1 MADNKVKFWP
11 IRGTEAQVKQHPPG
25 DGKIYFTTDTNK
37 IYLDVDGSHRLM
49 GNGNSG
55 IIYAN
60 GSDSTIVEIEENT
73 NIFTISFSAL
83 DNDGEAPQI
92 NSLILN
98 SDGRFFRVTAVDEN
112 ARTFTALL
120 LAVSGSGGG
129 SGGGGSYSFVFI
141 NDIDDDVTK
150 YFILN
155 DPNAT
160 IKFICTSNIELNN
173 KIESIT
179 YDFGNG
185 VIINDNTSHA
195 LNEPISFNISPYFN
209 AMSLNR
215 TNSLKITVTDAYQSQ
230 KAITY
235 LINVVELTLSST
247 FNTIYKVNK
256 GEDFTYFCTPRGGS
270 GLANRELRI
279 NLYTEDN
286 PQTPIKSITQI
297 IQSSGIEQTKTI
309 STDDLSHGKY
319 ILTAQLVG
327 SLSNGT
333 PLTSNLLSY
342 NLIIFD
348 ENNNTP
354 ILTAIA
360 PAQTIEQYST
370 ITIPYMLVYN
380 SINDESEI
388 IRKIGLNETTLSIP
402 NNVVNNWTISFD
414 SVGTY
419 ELELRYSDSVF
430 IKFPMITVTQYAGDA
445 PVIDES
451 LDSLKLNLKVENR
464 SNDEV
469 NRAEWNYGEITGE
482 LSNFKWGQVNGWIRD
497 EDNVECLKLTNG
509 AKVVINYEPF
519 AKDAGEK
526 GKTIELDFKVS
537 GVTDYSKP
545 LISCLSYDLNN
556 EIFNGIRVTGQEST
570 LNSNS
575 IHTANA
581 TIVEVDDDDQAEI
594 LYNTRI
600 QALTSRFTEDERMHI
615 SYVIE
620 KKTDDPS
627 IKPLVS
633 TYLNGVISGI
643 TEYENNDYFQ
653 DAISSPA
660 KIIIDSTYA
669 DVYLYN
675 IRVYDAA
682 LDGRIILNNYL
693 ATLSTLNDKISQFE
707 WNNIVDDNGN
717 ISLDLI
723 QREGYNLQI
732 PYILLTGG
740 HEGTKKAGY
749 KDSDDGYHLPYAK
762 KDYRLMSMEYHDPR
776 DSSKDF
782 EEKLHFA
789 DSVGNETDDINAI
802 DTSYS
807 ATSGVL
813 VYGQGTSSMEYP
825 VKNLR
830 IKLLNSTFQ
839 VYENGYPVNLL
850 CFKADYMESS
860 GSHNTGTG
868 NLVYNLY
875 NNLRLKT
882 PAQEFFENISDPEY
896 NYKYVTAIKGFPTI
910 IFFRENE
917 NSEYTYVGKYNLNLD
932 KATQEPFGFFHYNKD
947 GHKFGL
953 DESGKETIHCVE
965 WLNNASAL
973 CNFLGNPSTI
983 DEVFDAEW
991 ANSFESRYP
1000 EDDDLSKV
1008 PAFKNFVKWVNST
1021 NPATATNEEIEPI
1034 TYDNINYTTDSA
1046 EYRLAKFKNEVWEHM
1061 DKDFTLFYYVL
1072 THILL
1077 MIDSRAKNMMMATW
1091 DDQHWYPIFYD
1102 MDTMLGLNNYGYNKY
1117 NYDVEDTTGGIYNGQ
1132 NSVLWNNLRTA
1143 FPHEIAAMYQAM
1155 RQDGGLTYNNLISIY
1170 NKTEADAWNE
1180 VLCNADAKYKY
1191 VRPYVNGYYNGLS
1204 GEAVWVKPYN
1214 KSYLYAAQGRRSF
1227 HRQWWLSN
1235 RLNYFD
1241 GKYAT
1246 DSFIGDRIALRIY
1259 NLSNATES
1267 KDIESAAAVPP
1278 NADFALTPFK
1288 NGYLSVAYGGTN
1300 GYITAPHYTTANTTY
1315 IVQPDSGT
1323 SPNDTETYICGAS
1336 QLKDIGD
1343 LSAKYMGNFD
1353 LSGVS
1358 SCKLT
1363 RLILGNHNPKYYNKN
1378 LTIASIGTATPYLE
1392 EIDITNTELTSL
1404 DLTNC
1409 LRIKNILA
1417 AGSKLTEISLPG
1429 YGLIEELRLP
1439 KTIGTLVLDNQ
1450 TYLTDFSIGD
1460 LEIINDEE
1468 VYTEASSYNLIS
1480 LTVKNTLVDSY
1491 NLVMK
1496 SPSLQRYQLT
1506 DVNWYITE
1514 DALLA
1519 QKKLSVLE
1527 KLRTL
1532 STVDNTARNLALT
1545 GTITIGV
1552 DNNETPID
1560 AFAIYNEYHLLY
1572 PNLTIKYDIENHPT
1586 MNLSSVINISFL
1598 NHSGAIQT
1606 FAVLPQDPEDNRRTP
1621 ELYESIINEV
1631 ETPSVPSTVSTT
1643 YIFDGVW
1650 SLNNV
1655 NYTKEEIRTLLN
1667 SVNYD
1672 CEFIPQFTETIR
1684 KYNVIFYTD
1693 ENGSE
1698 VLETKQI
1705 EYNNNIIKPAE
1716 IPYKDDSALSL
1727 TQTYKFKGFTSVK
1740 GSSQITDVTQITV
1753 QRDWEFYPV
1762 FKQQSVYEET
1772 TDLSCFTFIDGVKYI
1787 DADNVPSSVAN
1798 SSYNWN
1804 DSSGGY
1810 AISIKPGVILKGKV
1824 TLPSYYNGK
1833 PIIEIA
1839 SGSFGTTNN
1848 IGYYRDS
1855 NTRNITHIFWKESQN
1870 EPCRLRKI
1878 SSYAFAGLVDDGGDT
1893 SLQYIELPNSL
1904 RYIGSSAFFCCGNLK
1919 TITPIM
1925 HNENEIQEN
1934 AIILPNNL
1942 AVIHNAAFNGV
1953 FKNLKSFVVNKI
1965 QIPPSVAC
1973 IGLLSFGNINASVN
1987 EVIMG
1992 TKNESSG
1999 YLYYIDN
2006 QRYESILTSLP
2017 NYSWYSHNSNF
2028 KTTSF
2033 IFYHELEENRSRLEE
2048 MYQGGMISGVTN
2060 FSCVDWT
2067 KITDNE

>member
-60 GSDSTIVEIEENT
+60 GSDSTIIEIEENT

-98 SDGRFFRVTAVDEN
+98 SDGRFFRVSAVDEN

-141 NDIDDDVTK
+141 NDIDDNVTK

-155 DPNAT
+155 DPNAAVS
-160 IKFICTSNIELNN
+160 FICTSNIELNN

-185 VIINDNTSHA
+185 VIINDNTSHP

-209 AMSLNR
+209 TMSLNR

-270 GLANRELRI
+270 GLANRELQI

-286 PQTPIKSITQI
+286 PQTPIKSITQT

-327 SLSNGT
+327 SLSDGT

-380 SINDESEI
+380 SINNESEI

-414 SVGTY
+414 SIGTY
-419 ELELRYSDSVF
+419 ELELRYNDSVF
-430 IKFPMITVTQYAGDA
+430 IKFPIITVIQYAGDA

-469 NRAEWNYGEITGE
+469 HRAEWNYGEITGE

-749 KDSDDGYHLPYAK
+749 KDSNDGYHLPYAK

-782 EEKLHFA
+782 EEKLHFV
-789 DSVGNETDDINAI
+789 DTVGNETDDINAI

-830 IKLLNSTFQ
+830 IKLLNSKFQ
-839 VYENGYPVNLL
+839 VYENGYPVDLL

-882 PAQEFFENISDPEY
+882 PAQEFFENISDPNY

-932 KATQEPFGFFHYNKD
+932 KATQEPFGFFSYNKD

-953 DESGKETIHCVE
+953 NENNDETIHCVE

-973 CNFLGNPSTI
+973 CNFKTDNNISSDIL
-983 DEVFDAEW
+983 EYFDSMNGEAKQWEG
-991 ANSFESRYP
+991 AFESRYP
-1000 EDDDLSKV
+1000 EEGDGADLSKV
-1008 PAFKNFVKWVNST
+1008 QSFKNLIAWIHST
-1021 NPATATNEEIEPI
+1021 SQDDEDVTNNPIEPI
-1034 TYDNINYTTDSA
+1034 VYDDVEYTIDSK
-1046 EYRLAKFKNEVWEHM
+1046 EYRLAKFKNEIWNYM

-1117 NYDVEDTTGGIYNGQ
+1117 NYDVEDTMGGIYNGQ
-1132 NSVLWNNLRTA
+1132 NSILWNNLRA
-1143 FPHEIAAMYQAM
+1143 VFPREIAAMYQAM

-1300 GYITAPHYTTANTTY
+1300 GYITTPHYTMANTTY

-1343 LSAKYMGNFD
+1343 LSTKYMGNFD

-1378 LTIASIGTATPYLE
+1378 LTIASIGTAAPYLE

-1439 KTIGTLVLDNQ
+1439 KTIGTLVLNNQ

-1460 LEIINDEE
+1460 LEIIDNEE

-1491 NLVMK
+1491 SLVMK
-1496 SPSLQRYQLT
+1496 SPSLQRYELT
-1506 DVNWYITE
+1506 DINWYITE
-1514 DALLA
+1514 DEMLE
-1519 QKKLSVLE
+1519 QGKISVLE
-1527 KLRTL
+1527 KLREL
-1532 STVDNTARNLALT
+1532 STVNNIPYNLALT
-1545 GTITIGV
+1545 GTITIGID
-1552 DNNETPID
+1552 DNVTPID
-1560 AFAIYNEYHLLY
+1560 AFTIYNEYHSLY
-1572 PNLTIKYDIENHPT
+1572 PNLTIKYDINNHPT
-1586 MNLSSVINISFL
+1586 MNLANVINISFL

-1606 FAVLPQDPEDNRRTP
+1606 FAILPQDPTDTRRTAA
-1621 ELYESIINEV
+1621 LYENIINEV

-1643 YIFDGVW
+1643 YMFDGKW
-1650 SLNNV
+1650 ALNDV
-1655 NYTKEEIRTLLN
+1655 LYSKEEIATLLAT
-1667 SVNYD
+1667 VDYD
-1672 CEFIPQFTETIR
+1672 CEFIPQFTETVR
-1684 KYNVIFYTD
+1684 KYNIIFYAD
-1693 ENGSE
+1693 ENGNT
-1698 VLETKQI
+1698 VLEDTEPI
-1705 EYNNNIIKPAE
+1705 AYNTYITEPSKV
-1716 IPYKDDSALSL
+1716 PYKDDSSLPL
-1727 TQTYKFKGFTSVK
+1727 TQTYKFKGFTSIK
-1740 GSSQITDVTQITV
+1740 GSSQIIDVTTILV

-1762 FKQQSVYEET
+1762 FRQQSVYEET
-1772 TDLSCFTFIDGVKYI
+1772 TDLKYFDFFTASYYDSNY
-1787 DADNVPSSVAN
+1787 VPSSAVNTAYDITEEN
-1798 SSYNWN
+1798 G
-1804 DSSGGY
+1804 GGY
-1810 AISIKPGVILKGKV
+1810 NIGIKSGVELRGKI

-1833 PIIEIA
+1833 PII
-1839 SGSFGTTNN
+1839 STNN
-1848 IGYYRDS
+1848 TFGCYRGAQGGK
-1855 NTRNITHIFWKESQN
+1855 NITHIFWKQTAQ
-1870 EPCRLRKI
+1870 EPCMLRSI
-1878 SSYAFAGLVDDGGDT
+1878 EGESFAGLVGEPT
-1893 SLQYIELPNSL
+1893 ALKFIELPNSL
-1904 RYIGSSAFFCCGNLK
+1904 RFIGNSAFFCCGNLT
-1919 TITPIM
+1919 TITPINN
-1925 HNENEIQEN
+1925 NESAVQED
-1934 AIILPNNL
+1934 AFIFPEHL
-1942 AVIHNAAFNGV
+1942 AVIHNSAFNGV
-1953 FKNLKSFVVNKI
+1953 FQSHPVGILNKI
-1965 QIPPSVAC
+1965 QIPSSVVA
-1973 IGLLSFGNINASVN
+1973 IGIMAFNNIDIAVN

-1992 TKNESSG
+1992 SEEQASN
-1999 YLYYIDN
+1999 YLYYIN
-2006 QRYESILTSLP
+2006 NNTFRSILESLP
-2017 NYSWYSHNSNF
+2017 DSAWYTHNAFS
-2028 KTTSF
+2028 TTSF
-2033 IFYHELEENRSRLEE
+2033 TFYYNSDEVYNRLNA
-2048 MYQGGMISGVTN
+2048 MYNGGFITNVTN
-2060 FSCVDWT
+2060 FSLR
-2067 KITDNE
+2067 IGG